1 MLASPD
7 KIARVKHLPSL
18 PYPELPAFFAE
29 LRRLQGIP
37 ARALEFAILTAG
49 RTGEVIGAR
58 WPEIDLTNAVWTV
71 PADRMKAGAEHR
83 VPLAPQ
89 ALALLRA
96 LPREAEFV
104 FVGSKANAAV
114 GPDAM
119 QRLLRELRS
128 GITVH
133 GRGAYVLSAIGGRT
147 SLGTQR
153 RHRGREGLSPHN
165 TS

>member
-1 MLASPD
+1 MCWTLPPRLAIAPVLIRRDGKGHLQYLLASPD

-89 ALALLRA
+89 ALALHRPTLDDVFLRQTG
-96 LPREAEFV
+96 R
-104 FVGSKANAAV
+104 S
-114 GPDAM
+114 
-119 QRLLRELRS
+119 LRE
-128 GITVH
+128 T
-133 GRGAYVLSAIGGRT
+133 AA
-147 SLGTQR
+147 
-153 RHRGREGLSPHN
+153 
-165 TS
+165 